1 MTGIYRKIVVE
12 IKPQHSFHE
21 TLLQVHIEMQ
31 LQKSRYRCF
40 VGIRPLDYLFHK
52 IPPPVMA
59 QIIKWAYRLFPVS
72 YTNFGRI
79 NHTKLFFEGCKTFA
93 KQFYPFL
100 KDQGFAGFDYGEC
113 VRMIRECYAVE
124 LLDRETADMMLQDIG
139 TRAFRQFD
147 RWEEYA
153 LSYLCGGCYFM
164 FRSSGM
170 NNDYGSMMFQNELQ
184 AIEKLFFENRTN
196 VWNRYSWLEGK
207 KYFPGMKE
215 GKKLIDSTLGCF
227 VTDRVSIDQDAI
239 CYMVREEPSKDNPD
253 SGWRIFAGDETQE
266 YIDDIEHTQVFALNT
281 VCNYDPEIIPFLD
294 EPIGTVIVR
303 NREEKLEK
311 EEKQNQ

>member
-1 MTGIYRKIVVE
+1 
-12 IKPQHSFHE
+12 
-21 TLLQVHIEMQ
+21 
-31 LQKSRYRCF
+31 
-40 VGIRPLDYLFHK
+40 
-52 IPPPVMA
+52 
-59 QIIKWAYRLFPVS
+59 
-72 YTNFGRI
+72 
-79 NHTKLFFEGCKTFA
+79 
-93 KQFYPFL
+93 
-100 KDQGFAGFDYGEC
+100 
-113 VRMIRECYAVE
+113 
-124 LLDRETADMMLQDIG
+124 
-139 TRAFRQFD
+139 
-147 RWEEYA
+147 
-153 LSYLCGGCYFM
+153 M

-303 NREEKLEK
+303 NREGKLEK